1 MSTAPMSTLSFKPV
15 LLLLVAIAAGMA
27 TLSVAA
33 PEVVVQPVRN
43 KAVTAP
49 AYVSDAVDWSRVAA
63 KPVDTGMSIAAYD
76 R

>member
-15 LLLLVAIAAGMA
+15 LLVLVAIAAGMA

-33 PEVVVQPVRN
+33 PEVVMQPVRS
-43 KAVTAP
+43 KAVAAP
-49 AYVSDAVDWSRVAA
+49 TYVSDGVDWSRVEA

>member
-15 LLLLVAIAAGMA
+15 LLVLVAIAAGMA

-33 PEVVVQPVRN
+33 PEVVVQPVRS

-49 AYVSDAVDWSRVAA
+49 AYVSDGVDWSRVQA